1 MKQKCWQTLLFGASF
16 INWSNSLRWYVLPQA
31 FETIKLG
38 FLAVREDHWHR
49 PCLEI
54 PVCVCP
60 GAVWHHTDGDR
71 LGARPACLFQA
82 ADEDIWEAAF
92 HPQFPCPLPTWTPL
106 GTSPPI
112 MLKGGNAWYVPA
124 THTPGSDSLTLQ
136 SAAKKKGQAGGN
148 TQGALEN
155 PIPSAAVPG
164 ASVAAKARVPHHPC
178 KHRSIKWRPE
188 SVGCLLGLCVLLM

>member
-1 MKQKCWQTLLFGASF
+1 MKQKCWQNLLFGASF

-54 PVCVCP
+54 PVCVHP

-92 HPQFPCPLPTWTPL
+92 HPQFPCPFANMNSSGNLPTHHAERGQCL
-106 GTSPPI
+106 GCPCHSYSW
-112 MLKGGNAWYVPA
+112 LRL
-124 THTPGSDSLTLQ
+124 S
-136 SAAKKKGQAGGN
+136 
-148 TQGALEN
+148 E
-155 PIPSAAVPG
+155 AAVSCQKERSGWGKYIGGPG
-164 ASVAAKARVPHHPC
+164 KPHPFGSSARCICGSQGKGPT
-178 KHRSIKWRPE
+178 S
-188 SVGCLLGLCVLLM
+188 ST